1 MYRLGDKYDRMAEL
15 VGEIYIDYN
24 IHSFP
29 IDEKEV
35 CRKMGIRLLPYG
47 EYSLKQRELM
57 KKKSPSGFYVP
68 PTNQTPPMIFYNN
81 NIGEVGSIGNMR
93 RNIFHEVRHY
103 VCEDN
108 DENTEDDDL
117 ADYFGKYFLAPIS
130 YLIAMKTDNHNQI
143 MADFGVDYEMAGY
156 IMKNL
161 RNRRNR
167 YGNMIF
173 DYEKP
178 LLKHLLKDRYDE
190 IVKSQEQKNK

>member
-1 MYRLGDKYDRMAEL
+1 MYRCGNNYDKMAKL
-15 VGEIYIDYN
+15 VGEIYIDYD
-24 IHSFP
+24 IRSFP

-47 EYSLKQRELM
+47 EFPSQQRELL

-68 PTNQTPPMIFYNN
+68 PTNETPPMIFFNN
-81 NIGEVGSIGNMR
+81 NIEEVGSIGNMR

-108 DENTEDDDL
+108 DENTENDDL

-130 YLIAMKTDNHNQI
+130 YLIAMKIYNINQI
-143 MADFGVDYEMAGY
+143 MADFEVDYDMASF
-156 IMKNL
+156 IEKNL
-161 RNRRNR
+161 RNRRKR
-167 YGNMIF
+167 YGNKIF

-178 LLKHLLKDRYDE
+178 LLKHLLKDRYDDVMRALE
-190 IVKSQEQKNK
+190 